1 MSSTGTGQ
9 SGIGFIVM
17 NTVAVSEQLM
27 SPSST
32 RYLTESINVS
42 ESSCIYSKEPSILIL
57 ITPWSGPSKSTE
69 DKSSFS
75 SSVSLD
81 KIPLAGT
88 FNVPP
93 SSTE

>member
-1 MSSTGTGQ
+1 
-9 SGIGFIVM
+9 M

-32 RYLTESINVS
+32 KYLTESINVS
-42 ESSCIYSKEPSILIL
+42 ESSWIYSKEPSVLIF
-57 ITPWSGPSKSTE
+57 ITPLSGPSKSTE

-75 SSVSLD
+75 SSVSFD